1 MAGKGQKVEV
11 ELRICG
17 AQTEPIE
24 KEEEEEMLNGPST
37 DIWFLGQKQQ

>member
-24 KEEEEEMLNGPST
+24 KEEEEMLNGPST